1 MTDATASGAKQ
12 APDHKADSHKIAI
25 LGAGRLAQAVA
36 AILKAAGGDV
46 KLWEHHEDARKALA
60 KEAPPRLKGCEVVG
74 DIEEAL
80 DGAGTIFFGVP
91 APAMSAVADAYAP
104 YALGDHIVLH
114 AARGVGEGFVLPHQ
128 AVRDRTAARKIGAL
142 GGPLYFD
149 DLERRRPLFVALGA
163 RFPEVTRRVT
173 ALTDKTPVRL
183 HPCKDVVGIEIA
195 GAISNVSHLAA
206 GMADGLELGQ
216 TARGVILCR
225 GLAEATQLGTALGA
239 DPATFSGLAGV
250 GDLIPREVSSTAR
263 HDEVGRCMA
272 SGDSLED
279 AMGQVEGHVE
289 GVLTAREARDK
300 GRALGLELPLIN
312 AVADILD
319 GEADPALRLDEVL
332 DLDLSLGAEAVA
344 VQR

>member
-1 MTDATASGAKQ
+1 VPAFAFD
-12 APDHKADSHKIAI
+12 
-25 LGAGRLAQAVA
+25 AVA
-36 AILKAAGGDV
+36 
-46 KLWEHHEDARKALA
+46 E
-60 KEAPPRLKGCEVVG
+60 
-74 DIEEAL
+74 
-80 DGAGTIFFGVP
+80 
-91 APAMSAVADAYAP
+91 AYAP

-128 AVRDRTAARKIGAL
+128 AIRHHTCARKIGAL

-149 DLERRRPLFVALGA
+149 DLEKRRPLFVALGA
-163 RFPEVTRRVT
+163 RFPEVSRRVK

-183 HPCKDVVGIEIA
+183 HPGPDLLGIEIA

-216 TARGVILCR
+216 TARGVILCQ
-225 GLAEATQLGTALGA
+225 GLAEATLLGTALGA
-239 DPATFSGLAGV
+239 EASTFAGLAGV

-263 HDEVGRCMA
+263 HDEVGKCMA

-279 AMGQVEGHVE
+279 AMASVEGHVE
-289 GVLTAREARDK
+289 GVLTAREARAK
-300 GRALGLELPLIN
+300 GKALGLELPLIN

-332 DLDLSLGAEAVA
+332 DLDLSLGAEAVTA
-344 VQR
+344 RRTVHPVSWR